1 MYAIIKSGS
10 LQYKVSEGDSVR
22 MELLEGQKPG
32 AQVEFD
38 KVLLLSKDTGATIG
52 APFVAGAKVVGEVVK
67 ELKGKKTVGVRFRR
81 RKGLAVKRGHRQRYM
96 DVKIKQIVAP

>member
-22 MELLEGQKPG
+22 MELIEALKPG

-38 KVLLLSKDTGATIG
+38 QVLLLSKDTGTTVG
-52 APFVAGAKVVGEVVK
+52 APLVQGAKVVGEIVK
-67 ELKGKKTVGVRFRR
+67 QLKGKKTVGVRFRR
-81 RKGLAVKRGHRQRYM
+81 RKGLAVKRGHRQQYM